1 MEGRELPVDVVNRK
15 RLGIKI
21 VADPIPQLL
30 MLIVVG
36 VTDSIQKIVK
46 SPDAPTIFRWAG
58 ELAASA
64 HRIRRV
70 RISSHALLKDNAVL
84 PGIAKII
91 RVYGLC
97 ADPGKYAGEPHRALV
112 FHRGHPHEPVFR
124 VGSPEVPA
132 AHAEFMHVAVL
143 PSHGGLQRSEEDT
156 SELQS

>member
-1 MEGRELPVDVVNRK
+1 
-15 RLGIKI
+15 
-21 VADPIPQLL
+21 

-36 VTDSIQKIVK
+36 VTDSIQEIVK

-58 ELAASA
+58 ELASGA

-97 ADPGKYAGEPHRALV
+97 ADSGKYAGETHRAVV
-112 FHRGHPHEPVFR
+112 FHRGHPHEPFFR
-124 VGSPEVPA
+124 VGAPPGPAGPPEITR
-132 AHAEFMHVAVL
+132 VADL
-143 PSHGGLQRSEEDT
+143 PY
-156 SELQS
+156 

>member
-1 MEGRELPVDVVNRK
+1 MEGRERPFDVVDRK

-21 VADPIPQLL
+21 VANPIPQLL

-36 VTDSIQKIVK
+36 VTDSIQEIVK

-97 ADPGKYAGEPHRALV
+97 AGLRQNLVEDVDVMHFTGGNTDERGDVAVQVQQRMHLHGSFVLPEFGPGK
-112 FHRGHPHEPVFR
+112 
-124 VGSPEVPA
+124 
-132 AHAEFMHVAVL
+132 
-143 PSHGGLQRSEEDT
+143 
-156 SELQS
+156 

>member
-1 MEGRELPVDVVNRK
+1 MKRRELPVDVVDRK

-36 VTDSIQKIVK
+36 ITDSIQEIVK

-58 ELAASA
+58 EQAGGAY
-64 HRIRRV
+64 RIRRV
-70 RISSHALLKDNAVL
+70 RISRKTFLKDNAVL

-97 ADPGKYAGEPHRALV
+97 ADPGEYAGEPHRALV
-112 FHRGHPHEPVFR
+112 FHRGHSHEPVFR

-132 AHAEFMHVAVL
+132 AHAEFVHVAVL
-143 PSHGGLQRSEEDT
+143 
-156 SELQS
+156 